1 MPGNENIVST
11 SQADRIQS
19 SVDDLPVAIGVRLIA
34 RGHLADAL
42 EAHSRLRG
50 QRDTE
55 ALHDFRVALRRLRST
70 IRANRA
76 TLDDTVK
83 KSDRRALRAIARA
96 TSAARDLEVQLG
108 WLRKRRRR
116 MGEPAATAAREMAS
130 RLRERKHEAD
140 RRAMSALGRF
150 PKAHDRLQERLTRYT
165 SEIDPVDPLRT
176 PTAAET
182 AAATATLYAANL
194 SSRLS
199 AVRSVEDGTRAHG
212 ARIAGKRL
220 RYLLEPF
227 RASVANGEATIEL
240 LRSFQDDLGDL
251 HDLDVMLGLVGAEL
265 ARTRKHARRHRD
277 EAPPDN
283 TPATTIEMALGE
295 EGTSAATA
303 ASVVEGAG
311 STEPVRVAQPEPPE
325 AEAFAAMASLEE
337 YVRLQRDATFQ
348 AVQKTWLGSN
358 AGGIFREVDEFTAA
372 LRTHVVPEVEIER
385 KFLLRGMP
393 RRKGAR
399 SIRID
404 QGWLPGER
412 LLERIRRIREAD
424 GTMRY
429 YRALKTGRGL
439 TRREIEEETSEHV
452 YRTLWPLTRGR
463 RIAKRR
469 MIVDDTD
476 FTWEIDRF
484 YGRDLVLAEVEVPS
498 PETPVVPPRWLEKWV
513 IREVTGESEYVNIN
527 LAE

>member
-1 MPGNENIVST
+1 MLRNENVVST
-11 SQADRIQS
+11 SQADRIQC
-19 SVDDLPVAIGVRLIA
+19 SVDDLPVAIGVRVIA

-42 EAHSRLRG
+42 EAHGRLRG
-50 QRDTE
+50 QRDAE

-76 TLDDTVK
+76 ALDDTVK
-83 KSDRRALRAIARA
+83 KSDRRELRAIARA
-96 TSAARDLEVQLG
+96 TSTARDLEVQLG

-116 MGEPAATAAREMAS
+116 MGEPAATAARELAR

-140 RRAMSALGRF
+140 RKAMAALGRL
-150 PKAHDRLQERLTRYT
+150 PRAHDRLQERLTRYT

-182 AAATATLYAANL
+182 AAAIATLYAANL

-227 RASVANGEATIEL
+227 GASVANGEATIDL

-265 ARTRKHARRHRD
+265 ARTRRHARRQRG
-277 EAPPDN
+277 EALPDN
-283 TPATTIEMALGE
+283 TPATMIEMALGG
-295 EGTSAATA
+295 EGTSTATV
-303 ASVVEGAG
+303 ASVVEAA
-311 STEPVRVAQPEPPE
+311 SSEAARAAQPEPPE
-325 AEAFAAMASLEE
+325 VEAVDAIASLEE
-337 YVRLQRDATFQ
+337 YVRLQRDATFL
-348 AVQKTWLGSN
+348 AVQKTWLGSD

-424 GTMRY
+424 GTILY

-469 MIVDDTD
+469 MIVDDGD

-513 IREVTGESEYVNIN
+513 VREVTGESEYVNIN

>member
-1 MPGNENIVST
+1 M
-11 SQADRIQS
+11 
-19 SVDDLPVAIGVRLIA
+19 
-34 RGHLADAL
+34 
-42 EAHSRLRG
+42 
-50 QRDTE
+50 
-55 ALHDFRVALRRLRST
+55 
-70 IRANRA
+70 
-76 TLDDTVK
+76 
-83 KSDRRALRAIARA
+83 
-96 TSAARDLEVQLG
+96 
-108 WLRKRRRR
+108 
-116 MGEPAATAAREMAS
+116 
-130 RLRERKHEAD
+130 
-140 RRAMSALGRF
+140 
-150 PKAHDRLQERLTRYT
+150 
-165 SEIDPVDPLRT
+165 
-176 PTAAET
+176 
-182 AAATATLYAANL
+182 
-194 SSRLS
+194 
-199 AVRSVEDGTRAHG
+199 
-212 ARIAGKRL
+212 
-220 RYLLEPF
+220 
-227 RASVANGEATIEL
+227 
-240 LRSFQDDLGDL
+240 
-251 HDLDVMLGLVGAEL
+251 
-265 ARTRKHARRHRD
+265 
-277 EAPPDN
+277 
-283 TPATTIEMALGE
+283 IEMALGG
-295 EGTSAATA
+295 EGTSTATV
-303 ASVVEGAG
+303 ASVVEGSSSEAA
-311 STEPVRVAQPEPPE
+311 RAAQPEPPKEVE
-325 AEAFAAMASLEE
+325 AVDAMAKLEE
-337 YVRLQRDATFQ
+337 FVRLQRDATFL
-348 AVQKTWLGSN
+348 AVQKTWLGSD

-412 LLERIRRIREAD
+412 LLERVRRIREAD

-469 MIVDDTD
+469 MIVNDGD